1 MLTSLGCLGLIIT
14 GFIAVAAM
22 KDDDDTINYHS
33 DETIYYNDTDDNYEQ
48 ITYDYFTKLTIQEQE
63 QYYKE
68 NLDLNYY
75 LDDPQKGLTNDRYL
89 NAKHAAEVARITGK
103 KFDNRYKTY

>member
-1 MLTSLGCLGLIIT
+1 MLSSLGYLLLIMG
-14 GFIAVAAM
+14 GFMACSAL
-22 KDDDDTINYHS
+22 KDTDNEIKYDN
-33 DETIYYNDTDDNYEQ
+33 DETIYYNNTKEDYEK
-48 ITYDYFTKLTIQEQE
+48 ITYDYFTGLTIQEQE

-75 LDDPQKGLTNDRYL
+75 SDDPQKGLTNDRYL
-89 NAKHAAEVARITGK
+89 NAKHAAEVARVTGK